1 MRVLLDTHAFLWW
14 VTDDPQ
20 LSSTSRSIIADS
32 GNLLFLSVAS
42 VWEIVIKTKSGK
54 LTLPEPV
61 EQYIPNRL
69 ALNRFES
76 LDIQMIHTLQVATL
90 PNIHRDPFDRILI
103 AQSQV
108 ENLPIVTIDQKIAQY
123 SVETIW

>member
-1 MRVLLDTHAFLWW
+1 MRALLDTHAFLWW

-20 LSSTSRSIIADS
+20 LSSTSRSIIANS
-32 GNLLFLSVAS
+32 GNILFLSVAS
-42 VWEIVIKTKSGK
+42 VWEIIIKTKSGK

-61 EQYIPNRL
+61 EEYIPNRL

-76 LDIQMIHTLQVATL
+76 LDIQLTHTLQVATL

-108 ENLPIVTIDQKIAQY
+108 ENLPIVTIDQKIVQY
-123 SVETIW
+123 SVEIIW

>member
-1 MRVLLDTHAFLWW
+1 MRALLDTHVFLWW
-14 VTDDPQ
+14 VTDDSQ
-20 LSSTSRSIIADS
+20 LFSTSRSIIADS
-32 GNLLFLSVAS
+32 GNILFLSVTS

-76 LDIQMIHTLQVATL
+76 LDIKMTHTLQVATL

-103 AQSQV
+103 GQSQV

>member
-32 GNLLFLSVAS
+32 GNILFLSVAS
-42 VWEIVIKTKSGK
+42 IWEIVIKTKSGK

-61 EQYIPNRL
+61 EEYIPNRL

-76 LDIQMIHTLQVATL
+76 LDIQMTHTLQVANL

-108 ENLPIVTIDQKIAQY
+108 ENLPIVTKDEKIARY
-123 SVETIW
+123 SVEIIW

>member
-1 MRVLLDTHAFLWW
+1 MN
-14 VTDDPQ
+14 
-20 LSSTSRSIIADS
+20 I
-32 GNLLFLSVAS
+32 LFLSVAS

-61 EQYIPNRL
+61 EEYIPNRL

-76 LDIQMIHTLQVATL
+76 LDIQMTHTLQVANL

>member
-1 MRVLLDTHAFLWW
+1 MRVLLDTHVFLWW

-20 LSSTSRSIIADS
+20 LSFASRSIIADS
-32 GNLLFLSVAS
+32 SNVLFLSVAS
-42 VWEIVIKTKSGK
+42 TWEIVIKNKSGK
-54 LTLPEPV
+54 LTLPESV
-61 EQYIPNRL
+61 EEYIPSRL

-76 LDIQMIHTLQVATL
+76 LSIQLTHTLKVATL

-108 ENLPIVTIDQKIAQY
+108 ENLPILTIDPLIAQY

>member
-1 MRVLLDTHAFLWW
+1 MTALLDTHAFFWW

-20 LSSTSRSIIADS
+20 LSSTIRTIIADS
-32 GNLLFLSVAS
+32 GNILFLSVAS

-61 EQYIPNRL
+61 EEYIPNRL

-76 LDIQMIHTLQVATL
+76 LDIQMTHTLQIATL

-123 SVETIW
+123 SVEIIW

>member
-1 MRVLLDTHAFLWW
+1 MRALLDTHAFIWW

-20 LSSTSRSIIADS
+20 LSSTSRTIIADS
-32 GNLLFLSVAS
+32 GNILFLSVAS

-61 EQYIPNRL
+61 EEYIPNRL
-69 ALNRFES
+69 TLNRFES
-76 LDIQMIHTLQVATL
+76 LDIQMTHTLQITTL

-123 SVETIW
+123 SVEIIW

>member
-1 MRVLLDTHAFLWW
+1 MRALLDTHAFLWW

-20 LSSTSRSIIADS
+20 LSSTSRTIIADS
-32 GNLLFLSVAS
+32 GNILFLSVAS

-61 EQYIPNRL
+61 EEYIPNRL
-69 ALNRFES
+69 ALNRFKS
-76 LDIQMIHTLQVATL
+76 LDIQMIHTLQIANL

-108 ENLPIVTIDQKIAQY
+108 ENLPIVTIDQKITQY
-123 SVETIW
+123 SVKTIW